1 MTTGDT
7 KDMSNEAFK
16 GQHGRGCVVE
26 ERSALLASDFG
37 LNLLYKKVGKE
48 QAEEILAEFGVYTKG
63 KNAGKPRGSIM
74 WLKVLE
80 GGMDYSI
87 HKRGVLKPGCHDFR
101 ATAKY
106 GIDHANAEYILD
118 GVTKAEREAKDAA
131 DKAAKLDATIAPHQ
145 DELDHSVSI
154 MHELLYGRM
163 KDKDAWD
170 WEFEF
175 DLAADMIEAKNSK
188 IENLLAVK

>member
-1 MTTGDT
+1 
-7 KDMSNEAFK
+7 MSSEVFK

-37 LNLLYKKVGKE
+37 LNLLYKKAGEK
-48 QAEEILAEFGVYTKG
+48 QAEEILAEFGVYSKG

-74 WLKVLE
+74 WLKVVE

-106 GIDHANAEYILD
+106 GIDHAKAEYVLD
-118 GVTKAEREAKDAA
+118 GVTKDEQVSKDAA
-131 DKAAKLDATIAPHQ
+131 DKAAKLDAMITSQ
-145 DELDHSVSI
+145 QENLDHSVSI
-154 MHELLYGRM
+154 MHELLYGRL
-163 KDKDAWD
+163 KGKDAWD

-188 IENLLAVK
+188 IENLLAAK